1 MILIPHLIVSGAIA
15 AKINFLPLA
24 LILAFFSHYLL
35 DFLPHVEYFIDNIE
49 TKRWGHSK
57 SDFLKIG
64 IDFSIGLLF
73 LLLIHI
79 IKGTD
84 YYVLALA
91 GFCGILPDLMNFAYF
106 IYPDNKFL
114 KWHSSL
120 HQKIHILKNK
130 KISNKWRIFS
140 QIAVVILALI
150 FLI

>member
-1 MILIPHLIVSGAIA
+1 MILIPHLIVSGVIA

-24 LILAFFSHYLL
+24 LLLSFLSHYLL
-35 DFLPHVEYFIDNIE
+35 DFLPHVEYFIENIE
-49 TKRWGHSK
+49 AKKWGHSK

-64 IDFSIGLLF
+64 TDFFIGLLF

-91 GFCGILPDLMNFAYF
+91 GFFGILPDLINFAYF
-106 IYPDNKFL
+106 FYPNNKFL

-120 HQKIHILKNK
+120 HEKFHVLKHK

-140 QIAVVILALI
+140 QAAVVVLALL
-150 FLI
+150 FLF